1 MKKVVI
7 VVLILLLITLIF
19 SFIVINNLN
28 TSNKNISNE
37 IIRLKNSNETI
48 KKESLNY
55 EKEINDL
62 KEGNKDKCE
71 ELEVWQK
78 TKQKIEK
85 VLN

>member
-1 MKKVVI
+1 MIVVKKVVI

-48 KKESLNY
+48 KKESLN
-55 EKEINDL
+55 I
-62 KEGNKDKCE
+62 
-71 ELEVWQK
+71 
-78 TKQKIEK
+78 T
-85 VLN
+85 